1 MELQSMSLASDVAD
15 DRLRLIFTCCHPALE
30 LSSQVAVTLHT
41 LGSHTTGEIAK
52 TFLISEADV
61 REQISKAQREV
72 SDSDMPSIVP
82 GEEDLSV
89 RIEGVLRVIYSIF
102 NKGYSA
108 PSGDALIRP
117 DLCLEAIR
125 LGRLMSVL
133 LPNEAEVFGLLA
145 LMLLHDARREA
156 RIDKFGRPV
165 ALSNQDRL
173 LWDQAK
179 IEEGLASLR
188 CSTKMK
194 RPGPYQIQAGI
205 SAVHIMAPSPAKTD
219 WAQIA
224 RLYGELYDL
233 DPSPI
238 IELNRA
244 VAISFADGPV
254 AALDLLK
261 PLLDDPR
268 LATYQPLHA
277 AHADV
282 LRRAG
287 NLEGAAKAYDR
298 AAALSTNLAERTE
311 IERRRK
317 ELGA

>member
-1 MELQSMSLASDVAD
+1 MSRASDVAD
-15 DRLRLIFTCCHPALE
+15 DQLRLIFTCCHPALE
-30 LSSQVAVTLHT
+30 LSSQVALTLHM
-41 LGSHTTGEIAK
+41 LGSHTTDEIAK
-52 TFLISEADV
+52 TFLVSEADV
-61 REQISKAQREV
+61 RERISRAQREV
-72 SDSDMPSIVP
+72 IDSDIPSIVP

-89 RIEGVLRVIYSIF
+89 RIEGVQQVIYSIF

-133 LPNEAEVFGLLA
+133 LPNEAEVFGLLS

-156 RIDKFGRPV
+156 RIDKIGRPV
-165 ALSNQDRL
+165 ALSDQDRL

-188 CSTKMK
+188 RSTKLK
-194 RPGPYQIQAGI
+194 CTGPYQIQAAI
-205 SAVHIMAPSPAKTD
+205 SAVHIKALNATETD

-254 AALDLLK
+254 TALDLLK

-268 LATYQPLHA
+268 LTTYQPLHA

-287 NLEGAAKAYDR
+287 DIEGAAKAYDR
-298 AAALSTNLAERTE
+298 AVVLSTNLAERTE
-311 IERRRK
+311 LERRRK

>member
-30 LSSQVAVTLHT
+30 LSSQVALTLHT

-145 LMLLHDARREA
+145 L
-156 RIDKFGRPV
+156 
-165 ALSNQDRL
+165 
-173 LWDQAK
+173 
-179 IEEGLASLR
+179 
-188 CSTKMK
+188 
-194 RPGPYQIQAGI
+194 
-205 SAVHIMAPSPAKTD
+205 
-219 WAQIA
+219 
-224 RLYGELYDL
+224 
-233 DPSPI
+233 
-238 IELNRA
+238 
-244 VAISFADGPV
+244 
-254 AALDLLK
+254 
-261 PLLDDPR
+261 
-268 LATYQPLHA
+268 
-277 AHADV
+277 
-282 LRRAG
+282 
-287 NLEGAAKAYDR
+287 
-298 AAALSTNLAERTE
+298 
-311 IERRRK
+311 
-317 ELGA
+317 